1 MKGNSVH
8 KFSCQHPASTRGSNR
23 LQLLAFSCLLVV
35 LAACGTDD
43 TVRGTVRLRQLVA
56 IQCEPPEAL
65 PDERI
70 QVRTMV
76 ADPVRPQVTL
86 EYALIACTAYTG
98 VSGCLEEIQVLDEE
112 DVDTETG
119 EVTLDET
126 DYREY
131 VEQFVVRGRIEPTS
145 LATPFEAE
153 FVAPANYA
161 ILLTELGYTQVD
173 ASLFMLVCDTGLC
186 PMLDEIDAFL
196 AEAEGALQGSEL
208 VAQLSDPEMLTA
220 GAPLEG
226 VALGRKNYKVS
237 LRPERN
243 RNHNPQLLQFDA
255 SRCHEVY
262 TSGITNCKVDA
273 ELSSDSLEVYT
284 LDPSSSTQTQ
294 EAVVMR
300 FYTTFGTISPYNIQ
314 IYPSSIPQQS
324 SYLTIDEQ
332 ADLPDQLGLFA
343 VAVDSRGGMS
353 VISEVLEPQSP

>member
-1 MKGNSVH
+1 MKETNLQRSL
-8 KFSCQHPASTRGSNR
+8 CQRSTGT
-23 LQLLAFSCLLVV
+23 CLRVSGQTLIF
-35 LAACGTDD
+35 LTFLIYLSACGTDE
-43 TVRGTVRLRQLVA
+43 TVRGTVHLRQLVA

-70 QVRTMV
+70 KVRTMV

-98 VSGCLEEIQVLDEE
+98 VTGCLEEIQVLDED
-112 DVDTETG
+112 DVDIETG
-119 EVTLDET
+119 DVTLDET

-161 ILLTELGYTQVD
+161 ILLTEFGYTQVD
-173 ASLFMLVCDTGLC
+173 ASLLMLVCDEGLC
-186 PMLDEIDAFL
+186 PILDEIDAFL
-196 AEAEGALQGSEL
+196 AHEEAALEGSEL
-208 VAQLSDPEMLTA
+208 VARLSDPELITA

-237 LRPERN
+237 LRSERN
-243 RNHNPQLLQFDA
+243 RNHNPQLIQFDA
-255 SRCHEVY
+255 SRCQEIY
-262 TSGITNCKVDA
+262 ASGISNCKVDA

-324 SYLTIDEQ
+324 SYLTIQEQ
-332 ADLPDQLGLFA
+332 AALPEQLGLFA

-353 VISEVLEPQSP
+353 VISEVLEP